1 MYYSILKMIS
11 NVKLGK
17 TILVTI
23 PFCLKLLEAK
33 NTTMARLIEN
43 LPANFT

>member
-1 MYYSILKMIS
+1 MYCYILKMIS

-23 PFCLKLLEAK
+23 PFCLKLFEAK

-43 LPANFT
+43 LPVKFT